1 MGINDGLIYNIN
13 YEKENNYKSSTKNNS
28 RTLILVFIYMLDLY
42 NFQLR

>member
-28 RTLILVFIYMLDLY
+28 RTLILVFIYMVDLY
-42 NFQLR
+42 NSQLK